1 MSTVTAYRHRVIV
14 SLEFTVAPEVVDAD
28 RLFTAESV
36 ESLADSI
43 ASDLRDNYEPLLDRY
58 GAPLN
63 VDAVASIT
71 RETDDDDE
79 AYTILSDGS
88 TIGEEG

>member
-1 MSTVTAYRHRVIV
+1 MPTTAYRHRVIV
-14 SLEFTVAPEVVDAD
+14 SLEFTVDPERVNAD

-36 ESLADSI
+36 ESLADSV
-43 ASDLRDNYEPLLDRY
+43 AADLRDNYEALLGRY
-58 GAPLN
+58 GAPLY

-79 AYTILSDGS
+79 PYTILSDGS